1 MAGFDT
7 MMSDGRTPF
16 QKPASPLSAI
26 TSLAAAAS
34 PTAFSPPGAAGP
46 PSRPA
51 AGASAPGAR
60 ARRRAAALLRLTC
73 SCTCIR
79 VTRSQIGLVSS
90 TFTEPASAATSRYA
104 PAPARTFLLASA
116 PSTRLLKSA

>member
-1 MAGFDT
+1 MAGLDT

-34 PTAFSPPGAAGP
+34 PTAFSPS